1 MNPSASGWID
11 KFGQIVTNSTVVYS
25 NFNDLYRSLCTTGFI
40 YGIHVKWLHFIPITH
55 TPTEDE
61 NAKANLISALYFTYL
76 LEKKDY
82 NYANF
87 IDLTIRFYEALDIN
101 SSFFDKVFTGSKAS
115 NKLEAI
121 LKSRVFLE
129 DNLINKTFGS
139 SVTNTL
145 LFVDVLLFKR
155 FLKEEKNLKKY
166 AEELEYILIN
176 LVHHTLNSKQQQKY
190 DERLSY
196 LFIAS
201 LSFLPD
207 DYHHFDAHYRERL
220 VNKFSP
226 EVYQYLMDIIC
237 VTAWEDLT
245 LDYKE
250 SEFVFGIAKDL
261 NLEENKVKKSIE
273 KVAVFFKENAK
284 KIPHL
289 KDHNLAEKFYENTSK
304 FANKLILRNSKRLQ
318 KELAESKEL
327 VALIS
332 KSTTTNLSVEE
343 KRKVQNQLLDI
354 FKSIPSLAI
363 FMLPGGAILL
373 PIFIKLIPKLLPS
386 SFDENRI
393 EE

>member
-11 KFGQIVTNSTVVYS
+11 KFGQIATNSTVAHTNFEELYS
-25 NFNDLYRSLCTTGFI
+25 SLCTTGFI
-40 YGIHVKWLHFIPITH
+40 YGIHVKWLQFIPITH

-61 NAKANLISALYFTYL
+61 NAKANLISALYFTYI
-76 LEKKDY
+76 LETKDK
-82 NYANF
+82 NYGTF
-87 IDLTIRFYEALDIN
+87 ITKLINFYEALDVS
-101 SSFFDKVFTGSKAS
+101 SSFFDTIFTGSKAS

-121 LKSRVFLE
+121 IKSRVFLE

-139 SVTNTL
+139 TVTNTL
-145 LFVDVLLFKR
+145 LFVDVLLFKHY
-155 FLKEEKNLKKY
+155 LIDQKDIKKY

-207 DYHHFDAHYRERL
+207 DYHHFDAHYRDRL
-220 VNKFSP
+220 INKFSP

-261 NLEENKVKKSIE
+261 NLKEKEVEKSIE
-273 KVAVFFKENAK
+273 KVAIFFKENAK

-332 KSTTTNLSVEE
+332 KSTITNLSVEE

-393 EE
+393 E

>member
-1 MNPSASGWID
+1 MNPSSSGWID
-11 KFGQIVTNSTVVYS
+11 KFGHIVANSNTTYS
-25 NFNDLYRSLCTTGFI
+25 SFIDLYNDLCKTGFV
-40 YGIHVKWLHFIPITH
+40 YGIHIKWLDFIPITH

-61 NAKANLISALYFTYL
+61 NAKANLISALYYTYV
-76 LEKKDY
+76 LEY
-82 NYANF
+82 NDENYNNF
-87 IDLTIRFYEALDIN
+87 ILKVIYFYEMLGVN
-101 SSFFDKVFTGSKAS
+101 SSFFEKMLSGSKAS
-115 NKLEAI
+115 NKLELLI
-121 LKSRVFLE
+121 RSRVFLE

-139 SVTNTL
+139 SVSNTL
-145 LFVDVLLFKR
+145 LFVDVLVFKR
-155 FLKEEKNLKKY
+155 FLKDENKCKEY
-166 AEELEYILIN
+166 AEEIEYILIN

-201 LSFLPD
+201 LSFLSD
-207 DYHHFDAHYRERL
+207 KEHHFDTNYKERL
-220 VNKFSP
+220 VGKFSKI
-226 EVYQYLMDIIC
+226 EYQFLMDIVC
-237 VTAWEDLT
+237 VTAWEDQT
-245 LDYKE
+245 LDYIE
-250 SEFVFGIAKDL
+250 SEFVFGIANDL
-261 NLEENKVKKSIE
+261 NFSESEVKESLE
-273 KVAVFFKENAK
+273 KVAVFFEKNAS

-304 FANKLILRNSKRLQ
+304 FVNKLILRNSKRLQ
-318 KELAESKEL
+318 KELSESKEL

-363 FMLPGGAILL
+363 FILPGGAILL

-393 EE
+393 D

>member
-1 MNPSASGWID
+1 MNPSSSGWID
-11 KFGQIVTNSTVVYS
+11 KFGQTVTNSGVTYS
-25 NFNDLYRSLCTTGFI
+25 NFNDLYCSLCTTGFI
-40 YGIHVKWLHFIPITH
+40 YGIHVKWLDFIPITH

-61 NAKANLISALYFTYL
+61 NAKANLISALYFTYVIAYNDKNYSNFV
-76 LEKKDY
+76 EKT
-82 NYANF
+82 NH
-87 IDLTIRFYEALDIN
+87 FYEALGVD
-101 SSFFDKVFTGSKAS
+101 SSFFDKVFTSSKAS
-115 NKLEAI
+115 NKLEI
-121 LKSRVFLE
+121 LIKSRVFLE

-139 SVTNTL
+139 TVTNTL
-145 LFVDVLLFKR
+145 LFVDVLIFKR
-155 FLKEEKNLKKY
+155 FLQDEKDIKKY

-176 LVHHTLNSKQQQKY
+176 LVHHTLNSKHQQKY

-207 DYHHFDAHYRERL
+207 DYHHFDAQYRARL
-220 VNKFSP
+220 IDKFTP
-226 EVYQYLMDIIC
+226 IEYQYLMDIIC

-250 SEFVFGIAKDL
+250 SEFVFGIANDL
-261 NLEENKVKKSIE
+261 NLSKKEVKNSIE

-289 KDHNLAEKFYENTSK
+289 KDHNLAEKFYDNTSK

-318 KELAESKEL
+318 KELSESKEL

-332 KSTTTNLSVEE
+332 KSTVTNLSVEE

-393 EE
+393 E